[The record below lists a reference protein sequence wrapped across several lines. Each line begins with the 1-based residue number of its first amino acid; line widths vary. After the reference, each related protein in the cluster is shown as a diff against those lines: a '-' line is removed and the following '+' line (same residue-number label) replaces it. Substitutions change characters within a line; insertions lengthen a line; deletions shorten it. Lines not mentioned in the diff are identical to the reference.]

1 MTLWDLNR
9 KPRLLIV
16 DDDEDLGTMF
26 RIYFTG
32 FGADALWSARGN
44 DALALCSTQLMDLV
58 ILDIMLPD
66 IDGYE
71 ILRNIRSLN
80 KYVPVFILTRKWER
94 ESRLQA
100 LELGADDYITKPFD
114 IEELK
119 LRVKNALRHRSI
131 YLKYIAKNEEG
142 EFSNHVF
149 ISYSH
154 KDSDYAHKLAAEIEK
169 YDIPVWID
177 DRIDYAA
184 RWPHVI
190 QEKIDPCKAFI
201 LIMSD
206 DARESEWVNHE
217 LTYSQSKGKKIYP
230 LLLEGDVWLSV
241 ASIQYV
247 NVRNRSLPEE
257 FFFKNLIEAVS

>member
-16 DDDEDLGTMF
+16 DDDEDIGNLL

-32 FGADALWSARGN
+32 LGADALWSTRGN
-44 DALALCSTQLMDLV
+44 DALALCSTQLTDLV

-66 IDGYE
+66 MDGYE
-71 ILRNIRSLN
+71 LLRHIRSLN
-80 KYVPVFILTRKWER
+80 KYMPVFFLTQKWER
-94 ESRLQA
+94 DYRLQA
-100 LELGADDYITKPFD
+100 LELGADDYVIKPFD
-114 IEELK
+114 VEELK
-119 LRVKNALRHRSI
+119 LRVKNGLRHRSI

-149 ISYSH
+149 ISYSD
-154 KDSDYAHKLAAEIEK
+154 KDSDYTHKLAAEIEK
-169 YDIPVWID
+169 HDIPVWID
-177 DRIDYAA
+177 DRIDYGT

-190 QEKIDPCKAFI
+190 QEKIDSCKAFI

-206 DARESEWVNHE
+206 NAIESEWVNNE
-217 LTYSQSKGKKIYP
+217 LTYAQSKGKKIYS

-247 NVRNRSLPEE
+247 NVRNRRLPTES
-257 FFFKNLIEAVS
+257 FFKKLVEELS